1 MLNVLEKGKP
11 ENWPP
16 FFCLAGGDPTGG
28 AVSRGSGQ
36 SSLRLLRLRFGPLL
50 LRAVRRGDQRQTAG
64 LSGSTLHRLPA
75 AVQRLHSRCNTQIF
89 IKKTHFSSRRLLE
102 SHFKLGC
109 FVFPVRCGGHP
120 GEAGRQQ
127 EEEKNHRKF
136 PKRWLPGES
145 KHEWTPTRSSGDGNG
160 SFVKFSASSFVDVT
174 GQKGCY
180 SEDVAYGP
188 QRASTLQLGI
198 NSATNTWMLF
208 LNANIIAVK
217 GDSKRS
223 CGSKRSF

>member
-1 MLNVLEKGKP
+1 MIRQGELLVGVLDKAHYGSSAYGLVHCCYELYGGETSGKLLG
-11 ENWPP
+11 
-16 FFCLAGGDPTGG
+16 CLARLFTAYLQLYRGFTLG
-28 AVSRGSGQ
+28 ATPRY
-36 SSLRLLRLRFGPLL
+36 L
-50 LRAVRRGDQRQTAG
+50 
-64 LSGSTLHRLPA
+64 
-75 AVQRLHSRCNTQIF
+75 
-89 IKKTHFSSRRLLE
+89 KKKPHFSLRRLLE

-160 SFVKFSASSFVDVT
+160 SFVKFSASSFMDVT

-188 QRASTLQLGI
+188 QRASTQQLGI

>member
-89 IKKTHFSSRRLLE
+89 KKNKNNLTF
-102 SHFKLGC
+102 HFKLGC

-145 KHEWTPTRSSGDGNG
+145 KQHLLERMNPDQKFRWWKWQLCQIQCLLLRGCHWPKGLLQWRCSLWAPACLHAAAGD
-160 SFVKFSASSFVDVT
+160 K
-174 GQKGCY
+174 
-180 SEDVAYGP
+180 
-188 QRASTLQLGI
+188 
-198 NSATNTWMLF
+198 
-208 LNANIIAVK
+208 
-217 GDSKRS
+217 
-223 CGSKRSF
+223 